1 MLIIHIGITN
11 RRAFAPSQTAVSTGQ
26 SSGTWRHG
34 SRGSGKRR
42 RGADESYAMQSLKVE
57 ISQIVEEDVQQ
68 TPRLYTDTND
78 TVLELKRGSLGV
90 NDSEEHQDAAS
101 EERCSYE
108 VPV

>member
-1 MLIIHIGITN
+1 
-11 RRAFAPSQTAVSTGQ
+11 
-26 SSGTWRHG
+26 
-34 SRGSGKRR
+34 
-42 RGADESYAMQSLKVE
+42 MQSLKVE